1 MKQTDILVNREL
13 RIYRSAQ
20 TRQHWPKRAER
31 VQAIVE
37 VAYPI
42 LKDMLDFDPGISI
55 RIAGLKA
62 KNVRGTYNHQDKV
75 ATIDYRIMNDWTIL
89 EVLCHELVH
98 AEQYHQGRLQ
108 NIWDTRSSSWR
119 FEWSG
124 EKTNKGTTYRAYRKQ
139 PHEIEAFS
147 RQTSLAR
154 EVVVK
159 MGLAD
164 PLQFLLWS
172 TTGNSL

>member
-1 MKQTDILVNREL
+1 MKQTDFLVNPDL

-20 TRQHWPKRAER
+20 TRQVWPKRADR

-62 KNVRGTYNHQDKV
+62 KNVRGTYNHLDKV
-75 ATIDYRIMNDWTIL
+75 ATIDYRILNDWTIL

-108 NIWDTRSSSWR
+108 NVWDTRSRSWR

-124 EKTNKGTTYRAYRKQ
+124 EKTNKGTTYRAYRNQ

-147 RQTSLAR
+147 RQTALAK

-164 PLQFLLWS
+164 PS
-172 TTGNSL
+172 EIYGI